1 MNRFIIILLSI
12 ISLVSCD
19 SKKEKPDPF
28 LNHDQMVDI
37 MTDLSLAE
45 GTRIYARA
53 SHLERKEGEYSIND
67 YYAMVFEKY
76 NITQAQLDSINA
88 WYINYPEE
96 NRAIFKDVLDRLN
109 KLQAE
114 EIAITKEVEKKRIE
128 EMKAKKA
135 KAKALA
141 DSIKND
147 TLNIKK
153 PLEKLKLQETKELK

>member
-1 MNRFIIILLSI
+1 MNKIIIILLTI
-12 ISLVSCD
+12 ASLISCD

-28 LNHDQMVDI
+28 LEHDQMVNI

-76 NITQAQLDSINA
+76 NITQAQLDSINS

-96 NRAIFKDVLDRLN
+96 NQAIFKEVLDRLN
-109 KLQAE
+109 KLQAKE
-114 EIAITKEVEKKRIE
+114 KAITKKAEKKRID
-128 EMKAKKA
+128 EMKVKKE
-135 KAKALA
+135 KERALT
-141 DSIKND
+141 DSIKLD
-147 TLNIKK
+147 STDVKKLSLEKTLN
-153 PLEKLKLQETKELK
+153 

>member
-1 MNRFIIILLSI
+1 MANFLYMNKFVIALFSIL
-12 ISLVSCD
+12 SLISCD
-19 SKKEKPDPF
+19 SKIEKPDPF
-28 LNHDQMVDI
+28 FEHDQMVDI

-76 NITQAQLDSINA
+76 NITQAELDSINS

-96 NRAIFKDVLDRLN
+96 NQAIFKEVLDRLN

-114 EIAITKEVEKKRIE
+114 EKAITKEVEKKRIE
-128 EMKAKKA
+128 KMKLKKEKA
-135 KAKALA
+135 KAKT
-141 DSIKND
+141 DSIK
-147 TLNIKK
+147 IKDSDK
-153 PLEKLKLQETKELK
+153 PKSLVKSKE